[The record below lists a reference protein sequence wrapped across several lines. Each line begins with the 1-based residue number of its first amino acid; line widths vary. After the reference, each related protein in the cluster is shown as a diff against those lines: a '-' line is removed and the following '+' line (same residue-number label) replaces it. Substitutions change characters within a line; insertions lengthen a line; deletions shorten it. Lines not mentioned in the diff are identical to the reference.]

1 MNSEESK
8 KVKKKNCK
16 MNADIL
22 FFVRV
27 IVCMYVRDS
36 CPIVT
41 AVITLRVLALL
52 ENEKW

>member
-8 KVKKKNCK
+8 KVKTIFFK

-22 FFVRV
+22 FFMR
-27 IVCMYVRDS
+27 IEVCMYVRDS